1 MSIHCSS
8 TLMYPLINICMIA
21 FLKLDNSNKLIIHF
35 SSCFLVL
42 PGAFQSAVHGVIT
55 HAEYATGVRHTIRAG
70 GCNCSRAGFI
80 GACLGAQV
88 GHDTTCLRAIR
99 NHNSQHRKL
108 RNTKKNN
115 CDFSSIIFSI
125 FFFILLI
132 SWEIFL
138 ETKYLLKQRFSKK
151 LISLMIFS
159 PFYQII
165 LLQSSNVFFEEW
177 HKWYTRRMEKENFI
191 IWRSF
196 WAGKENGGNLCKV
209 NSCDL

>member
-1 MSIHCSS
+1 MIIHCSS
-8 TLMYPLINICMIA
+8 TLKYPLINICMYHRV
-21 FLKLDNSNKLIIHF
+21 FFFKLDNSNKLIIHF

-108 RNTKKNN
+108 RNTQKKIVITAPY
-115 CDFSSIIFSI
+115 FSV
-125 FFFILLI
+125 FFFFSFYSSHEKYFLKQNI
-132 SWEIFL
+132 SWNKDFP
-138 ETKYLLKQRFSKK
+138 K
-151 LISLMIFS
+151 
-159 PFYQII
+159 
-165 LLQSSNVFFEEW
+165 N
-177 HKWYTRRMEKENFI
+177 
-191 IWRSF
+191 
-196 WAGKENGGNLCKV
+196 
-209 NSCDL
+209 

>member
-1 MSIHCSS
+1 MIEVSNISC
-8 TLMYPLINICMIA
+8 TFIIIDYPLFFNIDVSFNKHMHVSWNV

-125 FFFILLI
+125 FFFHFTHLMRNI
-132 SWEIFL
+132 SWNKISLETEIFQ
-138 ETKYLLKQRFSKK
+138 K
-151 LISLMIFS
+151 I
-159 PFYQII
+159 
-165 LLQSSNVFFEEW
+165 NFFD
-177 HKWYTRRMEKENFI
+177 
-191 IWRSF
+191 
-196 WAGKENGGNLCKV
+196 
-209 NSCDL
+209 DL